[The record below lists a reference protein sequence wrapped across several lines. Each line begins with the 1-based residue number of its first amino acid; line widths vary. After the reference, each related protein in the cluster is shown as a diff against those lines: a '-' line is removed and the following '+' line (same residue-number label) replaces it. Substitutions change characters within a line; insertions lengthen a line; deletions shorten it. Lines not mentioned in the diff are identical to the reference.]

1 MQNQSQYVFAYE
13 SVCVCAYVC
22 LYVYVCISVC
32 VCFAALLLL
41 FSVELAIL
49 LTFCRFVFINTF
61 YSARSL
67 SFSPS
72 LPLFAL
78 SLSLLLLSQLA
89 INTNLQHFRMFTRD
103 FS

>member
-1 MQNQSQYVFAYE
+1 M
-13 SVCVCAYVC
+13 CVRACV
-22 LYVYVCISVC
+22 YVYVFVAVC
-32 VCFAALLLL
+32 VCFTSLLL

-67 SFSPS
+67 SFPFSPSPS
-72 LPLFAL
+72 LFPLYP